1 MPNDACHFSFKS
13 DMCWTALYMHT
24 GEIIYHS
31 VVILGLG
38 RSDGI
43 SIMGG
48 AQIIVW
54 KASKKAISGVFF
66 EKFSAF

>member
-1 MPNDACHFSFKS
+1 
-13 DMCWTALYMHT
+13 MHT